1 MNGSRWRPS
10 ERKKTDEATLSYD
23 MRCILQLK
31 AALGEASGRT
41 TRRDSANL
49 WI

>member
-1 MNGSRWRPS
+1 M
-10 ERKKTDEATLSYD
+10 SYD